1 MSPAPAITRQWELK
15 SGKLHDEVLKNN
27 GTIGVPIYGQNF
39 YINPQYQG
47 ITFVIE
53 PNEQLTLEDA
63 IIFEPRTFTSSQ
75 DQMQMTLY
83 VKSDKAVL

>member
-1 MSPAPAITRQWELK
+1 MQPKGHKASTYVSQSYLDKQGRFKNVSPAPAITRQWELK

-53 PNEQLTLEDA
+53 PNE
-63 IIFEPRTFTSSQ
+63 
-75 DQMQMTLY
+75 
-83 VKSDKAVL
+83 